1 MITCVYGSALSWGGS
16 GNVHL
21 LSMTLQHKLVFNKA
35 SLNGRVSMYTLIIF
49 FFLISICAS
58 FLCSVL
64 EAVLLSVSPAYAQRQ
79 LAENPPVGKALT
91 EYQQNIDKP
100 LAAILTLNTIA
111 HTVGAIGVGA
121 QAAVI
126 WGDSLIASMVVPV
139 VMTLAILI
147 LSEII
152 PKTLGAM
159 YWQELS
165 GFTVKVLK
173 LIMVALAPLV
183 YFSQFITRMLL
194 KGKNKSVL
202 SRADFTAMAELGARD
217 GVFSERESKLLGNV
231 MRFNKV
237 SARDVMTPR
246 TVVVAAQQDQTLSQF
261 HQQNPDLRFS
271 RIPMYSDSKDHV
283 TGFFLKDDLLA
294 ALIAGEDDKL
304 VSELKRELQAVPE
317 QFPIPELFTHFTTE
331 HAHIAMVV
339 DDFGGMSGI
348 VSMEDVIET
357 LLGLE
362 IVDEVD
368 RDVDMQAMA
377 RKQWAKRAERIGLI
391 EPEASQGTDEPK

>member
-1 MITCVYGSALSWGGS
+1 
-16 GNVHL
+16 
-21 LSMTLQHKLVFNKA
+21 
-35 SLNGRVSMYTLIIF
+35 MYTLIVV
-49 FFLISICAS
+49 FFLISIFAS

-64 EAVLLSVSPAYAQRQ
+64 EAVLLSISPAYAQRQ
-79 LAENPPVGKALT
+79 LAENPPVGEALT
-91 EYQQNIDKP
+91 EFQQNIDRP

-126 WGDSLIASMVVPV
+126 WGDSWAASVVVPV

-165 GFTVKVLK
+165 GFTVKALK
-173 LIMVALAPLV
+173 LIIIALAPLV
-183 YFSQFITRMLL
+183 YVSQFITRILL
-194 KGKNKSVL
+194 RGKNKSVL

-217 GVFSERESKLLGNV
+217 GVFSEGESKLLANV

-246 TVVVAAQQDQTLSQF
+246 TVVIAAQQEQTLSDF
-261 HQQNPDLRFS
+261 HQQHSDLRFS
-271 RIPMYSDSKDHV
+271 RIPLYSDSKDSV
-283 TGFFLKDDLLA
+283 TGYFLKDELLA
-294 ALIAGEDDKL
+294 SLLENQHDKPL
-304 VSELKRELQAVPE
+304 SSLKRELQAVPE
-317 QFPIPELFTHFTTE
+317 DFPIPELFTHFTTE
-331 HAHIAMVV
+331 HTHIAMVV
-339 DDFGGMSGI
+339 DEFGGMSGV

-368 RDVDMQAMA
+368 QDVDMQAMA
-377 RKQWAKRAERIGLI
+377 RKQWEKRAERVGLI
-391 EPEASQGTDEPK
+391 KPESAKGADEAG